1 MLKEILL
8 FVVTFIFVYLFY
20 FIFVLSRKNV
30 FEKVPESKNMLY
42 LKYKYGIKFTKKNT
56 KEIANKVYL
65 ANSLILSITVTI
77 LGMFKSFILGLLVSM
92 IPLILLILV
101 FYHLI
106 GTYYKKKQG
115 GK

>member
-8 FVVTFIFVYLFY
+8 FIGTFILVYLFY

-42 LKYKYGIKFTKKNT
+42 LKYKYGIKFIKKNT
-56 KEIANKVYL
+56 KEIANKVFL
-65 ANSLILSITVTI
+65 ANSLILSVAVTVAG
-77 LGMFKSFILGLLVSM
+77 LFKSFILGILVSI
-92 IPLILLILV
+92 IPLVLLTLLL
-101 FYHLI
+101 YHLI
-106 GTYYKKKQG
+106 GTYYKNKQG

>member
-8 FVVTFIFVYLFY
+8 FIGTFIFVYLFY

-56 KEIANKVYL
+56 KKIANKVFL
-65 ANSLILSITVTI
+65 ANSLILSVAVTVAG
-77 LGMFKSFILGLLVSM
+77 LFKSFILGILVS
-92 IPLILLILV
+92 IVPLVLLILLL
-101 FYHLI
+101 YHLI
-106 GTYYKKKQG
+106 GTYYKNKQG